1 MKKSLVLS
9 VLTICCFTLL
19 KAQPVLNSNIIP
31 GPGTKWIGLFL
42 EFNPDQ
48 YPVGSAGADRTWD
61 FTGII
66 DSLEGTPEEIIEELK
81 EEPFLAFE
89 IVEPN
94 GLIGADSFPNA
105 DFAIRTLIDFFFF
118 TDIYSFIDQGA
129 DGLYDL
135 GNTSITELEI
145 LGVFI
150 KDTSTVVNQMPSL
163 EFKLPLSFNE
173 HFIRVDEDIEED
185 EDFDTKTVTNSR
197 DSIVYDAYGSLS
209 TPFGSFDQAVRF
221 THYSTE
227 NTITSSLSTGSVLSN
242 TNTSTVS
249 YEWYSPDQ
257 LAPLVDYDPPGVGEE
272 AGILTFYV
280 QTDAVL
286 SNNEVKREFSPLAV
300 APNPASEQIQVS
312 FSLENSEERAQA
324 YLFDMKGRLLATENW
339 HGLASGTQQQT
350 FSLPNQIIPGTYV
363 LLVRGSDFS
372 GFQKVVVK

>member
-1 MKKSLVLS
+1 MKKSLVFS
-9 VLTICCFTLL
+9 VLTICCFALL

-42 EFNPDQ
+42 EFNPEQ
-48 YPVGSAGADRTWD
+48 YPVGSAGADRSWD

-89 IVEPN
+89 VVEPS
-94 GLIGADSFPNA
+94 GLIGADSFPDA

-118 TDIYSFIDQGA
+118 SDIYSFVDQRA

-135 GNTSITELEI
+135 GNTSITEFEI
-145 LGVFI
+145 LGVFVE
-150 KDTSTVVNQMPSL
+150 DTSTVVKQMPSL

-173 HFIRVDEDIEED
+173 HFIRMDEDIEED
-185 EDFDTKTVTNSR
+185 IDFDTRTVINTR

-209 TPFGSFDQAVRF
+209 TPFGSYNQAVRF

-227 NTITSSLSTGSVLSN
+227 NTLTTSLSTGSVLSN
-242 TNTSTVS
+242 TNTTSIS

-257 LAPLVDYDPPGVGEE
+257 LAPVVDYDPPGIGEE
-272 AGILTFYV
+272 AGVLTFYV

-286 SNNEVKREFSPLAV
+286 SSNEVKREFSPLAV
-300 APNPASEQIQVS
+300 APNPAREQVQVS
-312 FSLENSEERAQA
+312 FSLEDSEERTQA

-339 HGLASGTQQQT
+339 QGLASGPQQQS
-350 FSLPNQIIPGTYV
+350 FSLPNQITPGTYV

-372 GFQKVVVK
+372 GYQKVVVK

>member
-9 VLTICCFTLL
+9 ALTICCFTLL
-19 KAQPVLNSNIIP
+19 QAQPVLNSNIIP

-42 EFNPDQ
+42 EFDPAQ
-48 YPVGSAGADRTWD
+48 YPVGMAGADQTWN

-81 EEPFLAFE
+81 ADPFLAFE
-89 IVEPN
+89 VIEPN
-94 GLIGADSFPNA
+94 GLIGADSFPDA

-118 TDIYSFIDQGA
+118 TDNYSFVEERA

-135 GNTSITELEI
+135 GTTSITEIEI
-145 LGVFI
+145 LGLLI
-150 KDTSTVVNQMPSL
+150 EDTSTVVNQMPSL

-173 HFIRVDEDIEED
+173 HFIRMDEEIED
-185 EDFDTKTVTNSR
+185 DVDFDTRTVRNTR
-197 DSIVYDAYGSLS
+197 DSIVYDAYGSLE

-227 NTITSSLSTGSVLSN
+227 NTLTTSLSTGTVLSN
-242 TNTSTVS
+242 TSTSTTS

-272 AGILTFYV
+272 AGILTFYI

-286 SNNEVKREFSPLAV
+286 SNNEVKREFSPLTV
-300 APNPASEQIQVS
+300 APNPASEQVQVS
-312 FSLENSEERAQA
+312 FSLESSEERTQA

-339 HGLASGTQQQT
+339 QGLASGTQQQT
-350 FSLPNQIIPGTYV
+350 FSLPNQITPGTYV

-372 GFQKVVVK
+372 GYQKVVVR

>member
-19 KAQPVLNSNIIP
+19 QAQPVLNSNIIP

-42 EFNPDQ
+42 EFNPEQ
-48 YPVGSAGADRTWD
+48 YPVGSTGGDQSWD

-89 IVEPN
+89 VLEPN

-118 TDIYSFIDQGA
+118 TDIYSFVEQRA

-135 GNTSITELEI
+135 GSTSITEFEI
-145 LGVFI
+145 LGLFVE
-150 KDTSTVVNQMPSL
+150 DTSTVVNQMPSL

-173 HFIRVDEDIEED
+173 HFIRMDEDIEED
-185 EDFDTKTVTNSR
+185 VDFDTKTVRNTR
-197 DSIVYDAYGSLS
+197 DSIVYDAYGSLE

-227 NTITSSLSTGSVLSN
+227 NTLTTSLSTGTVLSN
-242 TNTSTVS
+242 TTTSTTS

-280 QTDAVL
+280 QTDVVL
-286 SNNEVKREFSPLAV
+286 SNNEVQREFSPLAV
-300 APNPASEQIQVS
+300 APNPAREQIQVS
-312 FSLENSEERAQA
+312 FSLENSEERTQA

-339 HGLASGTQQQT
+339 HGLASGAQQQT
-350 FSLPNQIIPGTYV
+350 FPLPNQITPGTYV

-372 GFQKVVVK
+372 GYQKVVVR